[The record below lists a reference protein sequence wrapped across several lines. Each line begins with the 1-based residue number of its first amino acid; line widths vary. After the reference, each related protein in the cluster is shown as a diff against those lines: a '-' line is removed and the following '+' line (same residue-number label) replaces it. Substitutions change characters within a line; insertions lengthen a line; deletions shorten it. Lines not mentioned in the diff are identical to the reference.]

1 MMAYA
6 ISFKFDAEKK
16 MLLRC
21 GDPTKKITK
30 KNGLIRLRRV
40 NNR

>member
-6 ISFKFDAEKK
+6 ISFKFDAGKK

-21 GDPTKKITK
+21 GDPTKKNSKKK
-30 KNGLIRLRRV
+30 KNGLIRI
-40 NNR
+40 